1 MKRLNKGGV
10 FMNHK
15 CIVFFLEEIGKSE
28 IDVGLTFTQNT
39 LCPKLLNHSR
49 DLVSH

>member
-10 FMNHK
+10 FVNHK
-15 CIVFFLEEIGKSE
+15 YIIFLEEIGKSE